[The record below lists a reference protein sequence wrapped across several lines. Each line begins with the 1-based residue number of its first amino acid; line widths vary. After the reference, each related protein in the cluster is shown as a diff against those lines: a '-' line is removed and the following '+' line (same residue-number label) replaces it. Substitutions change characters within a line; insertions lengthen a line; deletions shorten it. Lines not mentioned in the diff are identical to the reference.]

1 MESFSLRSLKNVFT
15 FLLRML
21 DFSNQSFY
29 SIGNLQMTL
38 FKKIFI
44 QLLIA
49 AMALTG
55 FSALVA
61 EETSETPSEQTESSK
76 ETKSE
81 KKEKNLRNPKSQKNL
96 RSRKNPKKK
105 KQKVKKKKLLPLPN
119 LLLLQVKN
127 NNIFL
132 SVYLLKDRRTF
143 PFIFLQRTLK
153 TSS

>member
-1 MESFSLRSLKNVFT
+1 
-15 FLLRML
+15 ML

-38 FKKIFI
+38 FKKILI

-61 EETSETPSEQTESSK
+61 EETSETPSEQTESPK

-81 KKEKNLRNPKSQKNL
+81 KKERNLRNQKSQRNL
-96 RSRKNPKKK
+96 RNQKNPKKK
-105 KQKVKKKKLLPLPN
+105 KQKVKKKKPLPLRN

-127 NNIFL
+127 NNIFF
-132 SVYLLKDRRTF
+132 SVYLSKDRRTF
-143 PFIFLQRTLK
+143 LLSFCSAPSKFSF
-153 TSS
+153 